1 MPPKNLFQLLQQAIA
16 DGPECGL
23 IIYGTIGEAQPT
35 IKLTY
40 KQLLDAAEKRAQYL
54 ISKSHTKS
62 GSVILLHLDN
72 HLDNIIWFW
81 TIVVAGCIPCVSTPF
96 LKDAEHRHKH
106 IHHLQRLLRNPLIV
120 TSTNLISEFSS
131 TRNAD
136 IFIIENVFNDVPSM
150 TSGPS
155 SNLSHAMAAVDLS
168 QDHDSAV
175 GVLSDKVLTNQS
187 LDCSAHSNDVSNVA
201 HHTARNIGSTG
212 STSYGPKHTGSHSPV
227 YTGFDSALL
236 DTETPSS
243 PRTAPEKSPDD
254 LAVLMLTSGS
264 TGDVKAVTLQ
274 HGQLLKA
281 LASKSAYHETNSSDI
296 FLNWVGLD
304 HVANLTE
311 IHLHSMSL
319 AAEQI
324 HLPKDIVC
332 QPLAFLDAIEKHKVS
347 YAFAPNFFLAAIV
360 RALVEGHPGIHNEN
374 QTTGDARDLSSLKN
388 LISGGESNVIETC
401 ITLTNLLHK
410 YGAPASF
417 IRPGFGMTETC
428 GGCVYSKDCPRYDQ
442 HGNMEFASIG
452 SCIPGISARVFRENE
467 TFASVNEI
475 GTLRV
480 RGQFVFQGYYNDEKA
495 TRELFT
501 LDGWFNTGDLARRD
515 DALMLHIVG
524 RKKEALIINGV
535 TYHPEMIEAAIEGA
549 EINGAAPSYTVV
561 FSHRPKGSPTE
572 LPCIIYL
579 PTYDIDDNKTR
590 VNTYLEV
597 SKVCVAC
604 CGVQPYVILPL
615 EPAFLVKSSLGK
627 LSRTKIRKAFES
639 GLYNKHKE
647 KDEIVL
653 REYRAAVYEAPSSQT
668 ELAIVA
674 ILHDLLE
681 CGTTDIGVNSN
692 LFDFGVSSVF
702 VLTFRQKLQSRI
714 HVDVPIAKFFNHPI
728 VRDLARTIDEIP
740 KTIHDYD
747 PVVTLQT
754 QGTKTPIFFVHPGIG
769 EVLLFVNL
777 ARYITDRPVYALRAR
792 GFNGEPYFYKIE
804 EMIESYMTAIK
815 RVQPQGPYSICGH
828 SFGSILTFEIAK
840 GLEAAGDEVKF
851 VGVFDQPPNFKKLE
865 QECNWCDVAYTLAFF
880 LGLTKTW
887 YYYEFMDD
895 VSEGNPQEDISDGV
909 RNEGSSQKVVSDA
922 VRDEAAERK
931 DVLEIIFEVAPAKRL
946 NELGLNEER
955 FRVWVD
961 LAFNLAIIGRDYD
974 PKGMVSNMDVF
985 YADPIAIAQ
994 VNDVDTWFNDYIIQ
1008 WENFTKSIVFH
1019 KVEGGHHNLISP
1031 PHISSFQKIFK
1042 DALRTRGL

>member
-1 MPPKNLFQLLQQAIA
+1 MPPQNLFQLLQQAIA
-16 DGPECGL
+16 DGPDCGL
-23 IIYGTIGEAQPT
+23 TVYGAIREAQPT

-40 KQLLDAAEKRAQYL
+40 KQLLDAAEKRAQCL
-54 ISKSHTKS
+54 VRKSHTKS

-96 LKDAEHRHKH
+96 PKDAEHRHKH
-106 IHHLQRLLRNPLIV
+106 IYHLQRLLRNPLIV
-120 TSTNLISEFSS
+120 TSANLMPEFSG
-131 TRNAD
+131 THNTD
-136 IFIIENVFNDVPSM
+136 VFIIENAFDAVPSM
-150 TSGPS
+150 ASGP
-155 SNLSHAMAAVDLS
+155 SNLSHAMAAVHLS
-168 QDHDSAV
+168 QGHDSAAR
-175 GVLSDKVLTNQS
+175 VLGDEFVTNYS
-187 LDCSAHSNDVSNVA
+187 LDGSAHSNGVSNA
-201 HHTARNIGSTG
+201 ARHIARNVG
-212 STSYGPKHTGSHSPV
+212 STSSTNYDPESTGTHSPV

-243 PRTAPEKSPDD
+243 PRTACEKSPDD

-264 TGDVKAVTLQ
+264 TGDAKAVTLQ

-281 LASKSAYHETNSSDI
+281 LASKSAYLETNSSDV

-324 HLPKDIVC
+324 HLPKDVVG

-347 YAFAPNFFLAAIV
+347 YTFAPNYFLAAIV
-360 RALVEGHPGIHNEN
+360 RALIEGYPSIHNAN
-374 QTTGDARDLSSLKN
+374 QATGDARDLSSLKT

-410 YGAPASF
+410 YGAPNSF

-428 GGCVYSKDCPRYDQ
+428 GGCIYSKDCPRYDLQ
-442 HGNMEFASIG
+442 GNMEFASIG

-480 RGQFVFQGYYNDEKA
+480 QGQFVFQGYYNDEKA
-495 TRELFT
+495 THELFT
-501 LDGWFNTGDLARRD
+501 LDAWFNTGDLARRD
-515 DALMLHIVG
+515 DAGMLHIVG
-524 RKKEALIINGV
+524 RKKETLVINGV
-535 TYHPEMIEAAIEGA
+535 NYHPEIVEAAIEGA

-579 PTYDIDDNKTR
+579 PTYDTDDNKTR
-590 VNTYLEV
+590 VNTSLELR
-597 SKVCVAC
+597 KVCIAC
-604 CGVQPYVILPL
+604 CGVQPYVTLPL
-615 EPAFLVKSSLGK
+615 EPSLLIKSSLSK
-627 LSRTKIRKAFES
+627 LSRNKIRKAFES
-639 GLYNKHKE
+639 GLYQKHKE

-653 REYRAAVYEAPSSQT
+653 RAYRAAVYEAPSSQT

-674 ILHDLLE
+674 ILHDLFE

-702 VLTFRQKLQSRI
+702 ILTVRQKLKSRL
-714 HVDVPIAKFFNHPI
+714 HVDVPIAKFFNHPV
-728 VRDLARTIDEIP
+728 VRDLAQAIDKIA
-740 KTIHDYD
+740 KTINDYD

-754 QGTKTPIFFVHPGIG
+754 QGTKTPIFFVHPGLG

-792 GFNGEPYFYKIE
+792 GFDGEPYFDKIE
-804 EMIESYMTAIK
+804 EMIKTYMKAIK
-815 RVQPQGPYSICGH
+815 RVQPQGPYSVCGH

-840 GLEAAGDEVKF
+840 RLEAAGDDVKF

-865 QECNWCDVAYTLAFF
+865 HECNWCDVAYTLAFF
-880 LGLTKTW
+880 LGLTETW

-895 VSEGNPQEDISDGV
+895 VSEDSSQEDVSGGV
-909 RNEGSSQKVVSDA
+909 RNEGNSQKDVLSV
-922 VRDEAAERK
+922 VRDEATERE
-931 DVLEIIFEVAPAKRL
+931 DVLETIFGVAPAERL
-946 NELGLNEER
+946 NELGLNKER

-961 LAFNLAIIGRDYD
+961 LAYNLAIIGREYD

-985 YADPIAIAQ
+985 YADPSAIAQ
-994 VNDVDTWFNDYIIQ
+994 VKDLDEWFNGYISQ
-1008 WENFTKSIVFH
+1008 WKNFAKSIVFH

-1031 PHISSFQKIFK
+1031 PHISSFQKLFK
-1042 DALRTRGL
+1042 DALRKRGL